1 MALYTY
7 PGFLT
12 TATRSRASVWTQ
24 LKETTSALRS
34 TDALFLSLI
43 LCFGAFHFFSY
54 QRTPDFL
61 FDDVFYAD
69 AGRSLIAHGFYGIN
83 GHPESNQPSG
93 LPALLGLLS
102 LVGIAGHAALIRV
115 MAACEALGLMFAYE
129 VLRRE
134 VPRAVA
140 GSICLLLASSTVF
153 FSFATRSIF
162 PSLPY
167 LLTTMAA
174 LLVARNFENSTRR
187 AWKYSWGFALAVL
200 ISVSLMFATAA
211 MAFLGAIVMGVGML
225 YVRDRELAKTRL
237 KMYTPIFLIAL
248 MVLGSWMFRKPGPTE
263 WPLPGYP
270 HSYFSQLA
278 LKSGNEPELGM
289 ATLADIPVR
298 ILKNAA
304 DDSIQ
309 LSEALYRRWVNVAWM
324 SLLVTGPIILV
335 LLGWGSSVWRWRGGL
350 IEWYFIVY
358 QLIYLLWPWKME
370 ARFFLPVMPLACLYL
385 WRGSKTLMLL
395 AQNQPRLL
403 GVASYPVAVILAVSS
418 WFWMQ
423 GSWIGSHLTRVGL
436 QDETSFIVWIVSA
449 VLAVRMLWSEN
460 SWKLAA
466 ARFNSRLSATIPN
479 LGTSGLGLLQF
490 LGILTVFLLVFFGF
504 TSQVS
509 LARANADPS
518 SAINRPTPD
527 VVAAQWVNA
536 NTDSAAV
543 IMARHVPIVYH
554 YAERKLVWFPPSTN
568 VSMLMQGIRRQKV
581 DYIVSV
587 NRQYNYYFPPD
598 GICIAAVLAAYPDAL
613 ELVHQTP
620 EFRVFRVVSGK
631 TASHGS
637 SPGPPA
643 NDGVPPH
650 PLAVGISS
658 TFDR

>member
-12 TATRSRASVWTQ
+12 TATRSRASFWTQ
-24 LKETTSALRS
+24 LKETTSALRL
-34 TDALFLSLI
+34 TDVIFLSLI
-43 LCFGAFHFFSY
+43 LGFGAFHFYSY
-54 QRTPDFL
+54 QRTPDFW

-69 AGRSLIAHGFYGIN
+69 AGRSLIEHGFYGIN
-83 GHPESNQPSG
+83 GHPETNQPPG

-102 LVGIAGHAALIRV
+102 FLGIAGHAALIRA
-115 MAACEALGLMFAYE
+115 MAACEALGLVFAYE

-153 FSFATRSIF
+153 FFFATRSIF

-174 LLVARNFENSTRR
+174 ILVARNFENSTRP
-187 AWKYSWGFALAVL
+187 AWKYFWGFVLTVL

-211 MAFLGAIVMGVGML
+211 MAFLGAIAMSVAML
-225 YVRDRELAKTRL
+225 YVRDRKLAMTRL
-237 KMYTPIFLIAL
+237 KMYTPIFLISL
-248 MVLGSWMFRKPGPTE
+248 VVLGSWMIRKSGPTE

-278 LKSGNEPELGM
+278 LKSGNEPDLGM

-324 SLLVTGPIILV
+324 SLLVTGPIILI

-350 IEWYFIVY
+350 IEWYFLGY
-358 QLIYLLWPWKME
+358 QFIYLLWPWKME

-385 WRGSKTLMLL
+385 WRGAKALVLL
-395 AQNQPRLL
+395 AQEQPRLL
-403 GVASYPVAVILAVSS
+403 GVSWYPVAVILAVSS
-418 WFWMQ
+418 WFWMH
-423 GSWIGSHLTRVGL
+423 GSWIGSHLIHVGL
-436 QDETSFIVWIVSA
+436 QDETSFTVWIASA
-449 VLAVRMLWSEN
+449 VLAVRMLWSET
-460 SWKLAA
+460 SWKEAA
-466 ARFNSRLSATIPN
+466 ARFNSRLSAAIPH

-490 LGILTVFLLVFFGF
+490 LGILAVSLLAIKGL

-509 LARANADPS
+509 LARANADPAS
-518 SAINRPTPD
+518 VVNSPTPD
-527 VVAAQWVNA
+527 VIAAQWIKA

-554 YAERKLVWFPPSTN
+554 YTGRRIVWFPPSVN
-568 VSMLMQGIRRQKV
+568 VSMLMQGIRSMKI
-581 DYIVSV
+581 DYIVVV
-587 NRQYNYYFPPD
+587 NRPYNYYFPPD
-598 GICIAAVLAAYPDAL
+598 GISIAALIAAYPNAL
-613 ELVHQTP
+613 ELVQQTP
-620 EFRVFRVVSGK
+620 EFRVFRVVSGS
-631 TASHGS
+631 AAIHEAHLGPQVNAGGS
-637 SPGPPA
+637 
-643 NDGVPPH
+643 PH
-650 PLAVGISS
+650 PLADGISS
-658 TFDR
+658 TF